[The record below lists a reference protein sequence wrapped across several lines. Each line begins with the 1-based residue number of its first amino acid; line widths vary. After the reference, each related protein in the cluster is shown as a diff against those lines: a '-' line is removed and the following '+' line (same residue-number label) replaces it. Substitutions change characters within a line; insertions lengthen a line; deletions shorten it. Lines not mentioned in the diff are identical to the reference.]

1 MANAPH
7 ESHAPRRTPP
17 RSVSHSP
24 ADISV
29 RLAAEC
35 GRVHVRLPLEPMLA
49 RSTDHLPEPG
59 PRPGRWLMEP
69 KWDGYRAIA
78 LVQEDASVQLVSR
91 RGTDLTDAFPEIV
104 GALYSTLPP
113 GTVVDG
119 EIVRWT
125 GGKLDFS
132 ALQHRYAH
140 RRRAHDLARSE
151 PAHLIVFDILELAG
165 RDLRRQ
171 PLTTRRHALE
181 ALFLRAP
188 PGAPLALSMQT
199 NDLDVARRWFDE
211 MSVVGVEGVVIK
223 PSTSRYEPGRRL
235 WLKLKTRATTEA
247 IIGGVTGELTRPHG
261 LILGRID
268 SETGRLRVVG
278 TTTRLTDRAAADIA
292 PHLLP
297 APADHPW
304 PPELAITW
312 RSGTTPYV
320 RVEPTVVVEI
330 SADIATDRGRRWRH
344 AVRYLRLRDIPP
356 EHVPHDLDL
365 EAREQP

>member
-1 MANAPH
+1 M
-7 ESHAPRRTPP
+7 
-17 RSVSHSP
+17 
-24 ADISV
+24 
-29 RLAAEC
+29 
-35 GRVHVRLPLEPMLA
+35 HVRLPLEPMLA

-59 PRPGRWLMEP
+59 PRSGQWLMEP

-78 LVQEDASVQLVSR
+78 LVHEDASVQITSR
-91 RGTDLTDAFPEIV
+91 HGTDLTDAFPEIV

-132 ALQHRYAH
+132 ALQHRYAN
-140 RRRAHDLARSE
+140 RRNARDLARSK

-165 RDLRRQ
+165 RDLRPQ

-199 NDLDVARRWFDE
+199 NDPDVARRWFDE
-211 MSVVGVEGVVIK
+211 MSVVGVEGLVIK

-247 IIGGVTGELTRPHG
+247 IIGGVTGQLTRPHS

-268 SETGRLRVVG
+268 SDTGRLRVVG
-278 TTTRLTDRAAADIA
+278 TTTRLTDRAAAEVA
-292 PHLLP
+292 PHLITP
-297 APADHPW
+297 QGTHPW
-304 PPELAITW
+304 PPELAISW
-312 RSGTTPYV
+312 RSGPTPYQ

-330 SADIATDRGRRWRH
+330 SADIATDRDRRWRH
-344 AVRYLRLRDIPP
+344 AVRYLRVRDVPP
-356 EHVPHDLDL
+356 QQVPLDLDL
-365 EAREQP
+365 EVREQP